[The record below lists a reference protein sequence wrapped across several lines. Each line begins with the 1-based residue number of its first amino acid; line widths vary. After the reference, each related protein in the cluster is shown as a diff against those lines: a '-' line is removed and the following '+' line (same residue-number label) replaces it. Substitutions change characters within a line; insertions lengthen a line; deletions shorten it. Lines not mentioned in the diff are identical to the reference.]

1 MPFSILMD
9 TARQFAAVW
18 LIALHACTL
27 RVVSGLG
34 VGGTWAA
41 GIGLAVLFFRRAVA
55 RGSIHGAA
63 VFLKKDANM
72 KRNVLVAGV
81 GVVLDWIRR
90 RYRRFGSV
98 FAISFVLRQGQRD
111 EVTG

>member
-1 MPFSILMD
+1 
-9 TARQFAAVW
+9 
-18 LIALHACTL
+18 
-27 RVVSGLG
+27 
-34 VGGTWAA
+34 
-41 GIGLAVLFFRRAVA
+41 
-55 RGSIHGAA
+55 
-63 VFLKKDANM
+63 M

-81 GVVLDWIRR
+81 GVVLDWVRR